1 MVAVTYGT
9 APITT
14 SSAVKAQPK
23 DKGFFAR
30 LFDAMV
36 EARMQQAYREISL
49 HQHLANW
56 APDYQPVETKELP
69 FGR

>member
-9 APITT
+9 ARIAASP
-14 SSAVKAQPK
+14 VKTERK
-23 DKGFFAR
+23 GKGFFAR
-30 LFDAMV
+30 LFDAMI

-49 HQHLANW
+49 HQHLTSW
-56 APDYQPVETKELP
+56 ERDIEPVATKDLP